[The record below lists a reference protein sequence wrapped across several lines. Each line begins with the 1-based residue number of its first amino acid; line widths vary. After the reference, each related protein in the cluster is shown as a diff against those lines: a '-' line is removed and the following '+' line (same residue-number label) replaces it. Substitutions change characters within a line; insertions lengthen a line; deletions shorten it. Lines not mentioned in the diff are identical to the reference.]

1 LPSTPSFA
9 PPDAPARPPR
19 ARLVL
24 AGIALL
30 VVAVVGVV
38 TLLAVRDGD
47 DEPTLATGTTTP
59 VPVPGA
65 VRIGDTAPDFALA
78 TLDGGTV
85 RLSEL
90 RGTPVVLN
98 LWASYCNPCREEF
111 PLLRDADRSADGDY
125 VVLGVD
131 TEDIRGDAVDFAE
144 EQRATWVNAFDPDGV
159 VKETYGARG
168 LPYTYFIDAD
178 GTVQGL
184 VISELGADDLA
195 TQLAKITGPR

>member
-1 LPSTPSFA
+1 
-9 PPDAPARPPR
+9 
-19 ARLVL
+19 
-24 AGIALL
+24 
-30 VVAVVGVV
+30 
-38 TLLAVRDGD
+38 
-47 DEPTLATGTTTP
+47 
-59 VPVPGA
+59 VPGA
-65 VRIGDTAPDFALA
+65 VRIGDAAPDFELA

-111 PLLRDADRSADGDY
+111 PLLREADRAADGDY

-131 TEDIRGDAVDFAE
+131 TEDIRGDALAFAKDE
-144 EQRATWVNAFDPDGV
+144 RATWVNAFDPDGV

-184 VISELGADDLA
+184 VISELGADDLD